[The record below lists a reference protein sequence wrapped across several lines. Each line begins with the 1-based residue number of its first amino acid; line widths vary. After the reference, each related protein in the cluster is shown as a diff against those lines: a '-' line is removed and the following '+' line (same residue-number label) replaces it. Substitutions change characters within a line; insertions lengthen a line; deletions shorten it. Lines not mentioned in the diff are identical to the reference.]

1 MATFTDS
8 DRLFDTL
15 LDTNKIYV
23 SMKEKFMLREY
34 DIQNGLA
41 PMYLNI
47 TAVNQKKQRIALDIY
62 VNRKEW
68 NPKTQMLLPVSK
80 ENQDINLIL
89 DNIKSKLTA
98 IKTSYRL
105 ADRTLSTEAL
115 KNEFLNGMPRIRF
128 TAFYKMMLEE
138 EKVLMQPGSY
148 KRYKAVLEK
157 VKEFDN
163 DVTFVDINQNWLD
176 RYAKYFRNKG
186 NASTTIAG
194 NLAALKKFLNIA
206 EKHGI
211 KLSLN
216 IDEIK
221 VGSTKGNRTSLSVHE
236 LKRCF
241 GYYYSEYIPE
251 SHRLILGYF
260 LFSTMTGLRISD
272 VQNLTRKNFMDNYVS
287 FVAKKTK
294 LDQSIA
300 MNKKAREI
308 INHEPLLFEKKF
320 ADQHINDELKKIMTL
335 LKIHKNVTFHVAR
348 HTFATSFLRAGGK
361 VEKLQ
366 RLLGHT
372 DIKQTMIYAHIV
384 QSDANSE
391 IFLLDNLF

>member
-1 MATFTDS
+1 MALFTDS

-34 DIQNGLA
+34 DLQNGLT

-47 TAVNQKKQRIALDIY
+47 TAVNQKKQRLALDIF
-62 VNRKEW
+62 VNRKQW

-138 EKVLMQPGSY
+138 EKVLMEPGSY

-163 DVTFVDINQNWLD
+163 DVTFADINQIWLD
-176 RYAKYFRNKG
+176 NYTKYFRKKG

-194 NLAALKKFLNIA
+194 NLAAIKKFLNIA
-206 EKHGI
+206 QKHGI

-241 GYYYSEYIPE
+241 AYYYSDFIDD

-272 VQNLTRKNFMDNYVS
+272 IQNLTRKNFMDNYIS

-300 MNKKAREI
+300 MNEKAREI

-320 ADQHINDELKKIMTL
+320 ADQHINDELKKIMNV
-335 LKIHKNVTFHVAR
+335 LKIYKNVTFHVAR

-372 DIKQTMIYAHIV
+372 DIKQTMIYVHIV
-384 QSDANSE
+384 QADANSE